1 MEVIRKIVEMDKLRS
16 IIEIP
21 LDFNYSKVEILIM
34 PIEDENREVSPEFN
48 PKDFYGVSKI
58 NNVENAIKE
67 MREEWD
73 RL

>member
-21 LDFNYSKVEILIM
+21 NDFNYSKVEILIM
-34 PIEDENREVSPEFN
+34 PFEDEIGKASPKFD

-58 NNVENAIKE
+58 ENVETAIKE
-67 MREEWD
+67 MRDEWD

>member
-16 IIEIP
+16 VIEIP
-21 LDFNYSKVEILIM
+21 RDFNYSKVEILIM
-34 PIEDENREVSPEFN
+34 PVEDETGKVSPEFK

-58 NNVENAIKE
+58 NKVENAIKE

-73 RL
+73 R